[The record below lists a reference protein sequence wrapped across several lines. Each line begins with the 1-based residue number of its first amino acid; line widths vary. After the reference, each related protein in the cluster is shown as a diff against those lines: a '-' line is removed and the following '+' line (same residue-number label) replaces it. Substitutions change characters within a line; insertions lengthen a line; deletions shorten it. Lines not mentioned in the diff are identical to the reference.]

1 MMWGPGGWWIP
12 FLLIGLF
19 FWGPWRWGRR
29 MRRWE
34 RGRYGPWQDR
44 PRSAEL
50 DESVKARLDLVDQL
64 ETRVSELENR
74 LDFTERLLA
83 ERREEKAVSS

>member
-1 MMWGPGGWWIP
+1 MIWVPGGWWI
-12 FLLIGLF
+12 FLLVALF
-19 FWGPWRWGRR
+19 FWSPWRWRRR

-34 RGRYGPWQDR
+34 QDRYGPWRHTPR
-44 PRSAEL
+44 PAEL
-50 DESVKARLDLVDQL
+50 DESIKARLDLVDQL

-83 ERREEKAVSS
+83 ERREEKAVTS

>member
-1 MMWGPGGWWIP
+1 MIWVPGGWWI
-12 FLLIGLF
+12 FLLVALF
-19 FWGPWRWGRR
+19 FWGPWRWSRR

-34 RGRYGPWQDR
+34 QDRYGPRRQSLRR
-44 PRSAEL
+44 PAEL

-83 ERREEKAVSS
+83 ERSKASTA

>member
-1 MMWGPGGWWIP
+1 MIWVPGGWWVV
-12 FLLIGLF
+12 LLIVLF
-19 FWGPWRWGRR
+19 FFGPWRCGRR

-34 RGRYGPWQDR
+34 RDRYGPWRDGSR
-44 PRSAEL
+44 RAEL
-50 DESVKARLDLVDQL
+50 DEAVKTRLDLVDQL

-83 ERREEKAVSS
+83 ERREQKAVSS